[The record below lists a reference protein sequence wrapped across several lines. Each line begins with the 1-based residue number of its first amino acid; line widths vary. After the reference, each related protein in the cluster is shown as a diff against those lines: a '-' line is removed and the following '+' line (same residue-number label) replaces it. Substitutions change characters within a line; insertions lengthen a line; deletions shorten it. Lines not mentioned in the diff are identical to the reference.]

1 MIYDF
6 AETAPAD
13 RYKLLAGCVVPRPI
27 ALVSTT
33 DGKGGCACA
42 VAATRP
48 ASSLGAWLLGALI
61 GLRTLGRRRRSA

>member
-6 AETAPAD
+6 AKTAPMD

-33 DGKGGCACA
+33 DGRAG
-42 VAATRP
+42 TTPRP
-48 ASSLGAWLLGALI
+48 TASS
-61 GLRTLGRRRRSA
+61 TS